1 MARTS
6 GVCPEVSLTGSPHD
20 SRRPRGA
27 SRYPPDLE
35 TCDDRGVTQMANAE
49 PPRLRRP
56 GEGRIVAGVCA
67 GLAEQLDVPVRSV
80 RIVFVLL
87 SFLGGLGI
95 VLYAGLWATTEP
107 GRPDPARPPG
117 LEAASRQGRRP
128 DEPVEPTGIGPTPGL
143 LAALALLG
151 VGAVML
157 VDRLV
162 DTPGGAVWPLAVV
175 AVGAAVVWRQAESR
189 ESSRA
194 AVVARVVAGSC
205 LVALGLV
212 LFLVGR
218 GDLDV
223 LVDALLAVLV
233 ILVGVGVVAGPW
245 LLRLFRDLQSER
257 AERVRSQ
264 ERADISA
271 HLHDSVLQTLAVI
284 QRQADDPD
292 AVTRL
297 ARSQERDLRR
307 WLYDEPVDD
316 PRRLRAALE
325 QSAAEVEDTF
335 GTPVEV
341 VVVGDVELR
350 PGGVAEAVVAAAR
363 EALTNAGK
371 HAAAPRID
379 LFAEVEDGRV
389 ELFVRDRGVGF
400 DPAEVADDR
409 RGVRG
414 SIVERVER
422 YGGTATVTS
431 SPGAGTEVMIR
442 ARLEDA

>member
-1 MARTS
+1 MAS
-6 GVCPEVSLTGSPHD
+6 V
-20 SRRPRGA
+20 
-27 SRYPPDLE
+27 
-35 TCDDRGVTQMANAE
+35 E

-56 GEGRIVAGVCA
+56 EQGRVLAGVCA
-67 GLAEQLDVPVRSV
+67 GLAEQLRVPVRAV
-80 RIVFVLL
+80 RVVFALL
-87 SFLGGLGI
+87 APLGGLGI
-95 VLYAGLWATTEP
+95 VLYAALWATTGV
-107 GRPDPARPPG
+107 GRPDPGQPPG
-117 LEAASRQGRRP
+117 IESASRQGRRP
-128 DEPVEPTGIGPTPGL
+128 EGAEERTGAGPTPGL

-151 VGAVML
+151 IGAVML

-175 AVGAAVVWRQAESR
+175 AVGAAVVWHQAESR

-194 AVVARVVAGSC
+194 AVVARVVAGTS

-223 LVDALLAVLV
+223 LVDALLAVVVVL
-233 ILVGVGVVAGPW
+233 LGVGVVAGPW
-245 LLRLFRDLQSER
+245 LLRLLRDLQAER

-292 AVTRL
+292 AVARL

-307 WLYDEPVDD
+307 WLYDEPLTD

-325 QSAAEVEDTF
+325 QAAADVEDTF

-341 VVVGDVELR
+341 VVVGDVELQ
-350 PGGVAEAVVAAAR
+350 PGGVAEAVVAAAG

-371 HAAAPRID
+371 HAQAERID
-379 LFAEVEDGRV
+379 LFAEVSEEAV
-389 ELFVRDRGVGF
+389 EVFVRDRGTGF
-400 DPAEVADDR
+400 DPDDVAADR
-409 RGVRG
+409 RGVRA

-422 YGGTATVTS
+422 HGGTATVTS
-431 SPGAGTEVMIR
+431 APGVGTEVRLR
-442 ARLEDA
+442 ADLEQV